1 MADLEG
7 VSENMWK
14 VLLSVAWS
22 WIRYFGTLRKC
33 VTWRRQQGGRCR
45 GTGDRTYLNQVL
57 ADGKDRAPAV
67 AAPTLKKVKDAMG
80 FIA

>member
-1 MADLEG
+1 M
-7 VSENMWK
+7 
-14 VLLSVAWS
+14 
-22 WIRYFGTLRKC
+22 
-33 VTWRRQQGGRCR
+33 TWRRQQCGRCR